1 MASKKAKKEPTTSQ
15 RLFKVYTDFD
25 KGKMTKKQFVEK
37 IENVRRVLS
46 EQN

>member
-1 MASKKAKKEPTTSQ
+1 MATKKGKEATPSQ

-37 IENVRRVLS
+37 IETVSNPVVS
-46 EQN
+46 TYD